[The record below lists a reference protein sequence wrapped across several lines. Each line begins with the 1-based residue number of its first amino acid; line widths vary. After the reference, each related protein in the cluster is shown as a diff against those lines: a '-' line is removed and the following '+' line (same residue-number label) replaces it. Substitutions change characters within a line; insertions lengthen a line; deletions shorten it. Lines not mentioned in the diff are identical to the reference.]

1 MSSSWVPLNVN
12 VVFFN
17 LNVLRTCESCRD
29 PFESFHSGVCSG
41 PLVALY
47 ITVKDSIRYGAHEV
61 GGLSPLLRWHVMW
74 ERAVHS
80 AIVQQSSS
88 EEPTQTLWFSHVI
101 GALWEQEAC
110 ENRELLWLLKAWHS
124 YIPMC
129 TYILLYNIISSGFES
144 DWLLWL
150 PARGRL
156 SICALVV
163 GILLWRF
170 LQFHCYANNPIC

>member
-1 MSSSWVPLNVN
+1 MTSTWVPLNVN

-17 LNVLRTCESCRD
+17 WNILRTCESCRG
-29 PFESFHSGVCSG
+29 PIESFHSVVCSG

-47 ITVKDSIRYGAHEV
+47 ITVNDSIRYGAHEV
-61 GGLSPLLRWHVMW
+61 GGLSPLVRWHVMW

-110 ENRELLWLLKAWHS
+110 YMENCFGSWKRDILTYQCAHTHYYTTLLVS
-124 YIPMC
+124 V
-129 TYILLYNIISSGFES
+129 FES
-144 DWLLWL
+144 DWLLCL
-150 PARGRL
+150 HALGL
-156 SICALVV
+156 SLTDCQSV
-163 GILLWRF
+163 
-170 LQFHCYANNPIC
+170 H